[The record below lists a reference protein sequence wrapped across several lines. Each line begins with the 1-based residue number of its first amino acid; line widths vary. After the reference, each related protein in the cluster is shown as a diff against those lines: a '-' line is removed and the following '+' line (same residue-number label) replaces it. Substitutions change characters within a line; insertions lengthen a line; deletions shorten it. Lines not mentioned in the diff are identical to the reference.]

1 MNQLHPTASFHVSH
15 LQVLRLGALT
25 TIAALWTSVLCG
37 EHSGSE
43 LAVSAAQPTIEVVP
57 QQESLGPGLE
67 SANSEPD
74 TYSVKP
80 LREIA
85 LDIRVT
91 GETPPMVV
99 APQYAGVAV
108 VGGRETQRGFG
119 ETVYFWQASNLVHH
133 PLYFEQRYVERY
145 GASFG
150 TLQPVASGV
159 QMAADTALLPLK
171 MLRHSPRECVYSLGY
186 GRPGDTGTRCPRN

>member
-85 LDIRVT
+85 LDI
-91 GETPPMVV
+91 
-99 APQYAGVAV
+99 
-108 VGGRETQRGFG
+108 
-119 ETVYFWQASNLVHH
+119 S
-133 PLYFEQRYVERY
+133 
-145 GASFG
+145 
-150 TLQPVASGV
+150 
-159 QMAADTALLPLK
+159 LLEVK
-171 MLRHSPRECVYSLGY
+171 RMMH
-186 GRPGDTGTRCPRN
+186 